1 MNTRPSRM
9 SRDDFMRR
17 FGDLYEA
24 SPWVAERVHDRGL
37 EPRHDAPAHLH
48 EAFRAVVLAAGTQAQ
63 LALLREHPPLATAA
77 RGLSDDSRREQS
89 GAGLDRCSEA
99 ELAAFRELNE
109 AYLARFGFPFIIA
122 VRGRSRSEIL
132 ETLRQRIGGQPEE
145 ELREALEQVCEIG
158 RLRLQERLDG

>member
-1 MNTRPSRM
+1 MKTRPSRM
-9 SRDDFMRR
+9 SRDAFMRR

-48 EAFRAVVLAAGTQAQ
+48 EAFRAVVLAAGNEAQ
-63 LALLREHPPLATAA
+63 LALLRAHPSLATAG
-77 RGLSDDSRREQS
+77 RSLSGDSRREQQ
-89 GAGLDRCSEA
+89 GAGLDRCSDD
-99 ELAAFRELNE
+99 ELTAFSELNE
-109 AYLARFGFPFIIA
+109 AYLNRFGFPFIIA

-132 ETLRQRIGGQPEE
+132 AALRQRIGGVPEE